1 MERRTPEEELEYRRY
16 LRRRIR
22 IRKRRRKIRII
33 KTTMALGAL
42 VIVFFI
48 FYFIG
53 KLTGPIGGGS
63 DDIKTV
69 ATEEPTSAP
78 VDIPEGYEEIYS
90 KLSALEDD
98 YPDISGILLNLQ
110 SYPKNLLN
118 LMIKNQETVSFV
130 SDYLMHVD
138 DDTVSGSIT
147 DDEVSASGSSSIP
160 LFTQWD
166 KRWGYVG
173 YGDDIIAI
181 DGCGPTCMSMVYTG
195 LTGKKDKTPADIAD
209 FCVEN
214 NYYTKDTGT
223 SWALMASGAQKLGLS
238 VTRLGITE
246 SAIKEALKAK
256 KPVICSMAEGDFTD
270 SGHFI
275 VLTGVTDDGKLIIND
290 PNSISRSEKE
300 WEFSVVLKQIKAA
313 WSYSYSK

>member
-22 IRKRRRKIRII
+22 IRKRKRKIRII
-33 KTTMALGAL
+33 KCCMALGAL
-42 VIVFFI
+42 VIVFLAS
-48 FYFIG
+48 YFIG
-53 KLTGPIGGGS
+53 KITGPIGGGS
-63 DDIKTV
+63 DKVVVETT
-69 ATEEPTSAP
+69 AKPTKEPAD
-78 VDIPEGYEEIYS
+78 VPEGYEDVYE
-90 KLSALEDD
+90 KLVALEDD
-98 YPDISGILLNLQ
+98 YPEISGIMLNLA
-110 SYPKNLLN
+110 SYPKNLLE
-118 LMIKNQETVSFV
+118 LLAKNQETVSFV

-138 DDTVSGSIT
+138 DDTVSGTIT
-147 DDEVSASGSSSIP
+147 DDEIEESSVP
-160 LFTQWD
+160 LFNQWD
-166 KRWGYVG
+166 RRWGYVG

-195 LTGKKDKTPADIAD
+195 LTGKKDKTPADVAD

-223 SWALMASGAQKLGLS
+223 SWALMASGAQTLGLS

-275 VLTGVTDDGKLIIND
+275 VLTGVSEDGKLMIND